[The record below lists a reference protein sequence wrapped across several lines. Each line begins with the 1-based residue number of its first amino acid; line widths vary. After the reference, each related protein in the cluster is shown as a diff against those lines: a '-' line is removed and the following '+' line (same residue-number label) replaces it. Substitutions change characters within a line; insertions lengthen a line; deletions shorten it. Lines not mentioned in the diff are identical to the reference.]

1 MAIRNPYEQIR
12 QNQVFSTPPE
22 ELVLML
28 YDGAIRFIKK
38 AKAGIEEKNIEVS
51 HNNIVK
57 TQNIITELM
66 SNLDMNL
73 GISDNLFSLYEYI
86 NRRLVEANLKKDATI
101 LEEILE
107 LIQDL
112 RNTWEQAIKIAKQQT

>member
-22 ELVLML
+22 DLVLML

-38 AKAGIEEKNIEVS
+38 ARTGIEEKNIEVS
-51 HNNIVK
+51 HNNIIK

-73 GISDNLFSLYEYI
+73 GISERLFSLYEYI
-86 NRRLVEANLKKDATI
+86 NRRLVEANLKKDDKI
-101 LEEILE
+101 LDEVQE

-112 RNTWEQAIKIAKQQT
+112 RNTWEQAIKIARQQT